1 MTCRLFRGTRSAF
14 YSLLGVSEDSLGC
27 DISEV
32 NATFYS
38 LLGVSYARKG
48 YVVLPVKQ
56 SSGLSARPD
65 LIAVP
70 VDASTWRPIYS
81 KAVAIEIESCNEVE
95 VHLDQV
101 AHNWVKESVKDF
113 AEVHTWTWDRCFNK
127 LQEIYS
133 RSSADK
139 SKVRIFSA
147 KWAES
152 KPSREKP
159 GKGAEKEG
167 AEPEGVA
174 VEFVAGDGKRYRAVL
189 DPEAARLY
197 ESVCRHAGVEVRV
210 VGSSTIDC
218 YHRALKKHR
227 FISVK
232 RLELLSGASG

>member
-1 MTCRLFRGTRSAF
+1 MVKYVKGLFYGLRRVAPSEEGYRLAKRV
-14 YSLLGVSEDSLGC
+14 LL
-27 DISEV
+27 
-32 NATFYS
+32 Y
-38 LLGVSYARKG
+38 YAKKN
-48 YVVLPVKQ
+48 YVVVPAKQ
-56 SSGLSARPD
+56 DPGLRAKPD
-65 LIAVP
+65 LIAIP
-70 VDASTWRPIYS
+70 VDPSTMRPLYS
-81 KAVAIEIESCNEVE
+81 KAIAVEVESCNEVE
-95 VHLDQV
+95 VHPEQV

-113 AEVHTWTWDRCFNK
+113 AEVHTWTWGRCFNK

-139 SKVRIFSA
+139 SRVSIFA
-147 KWAES
+147 ARWPE
-152 KPSREKP
+152 PKP
-159 GKGAEKEG
+159 GEGEPRKGAEKEG

-210 VGSSTIDC
+210 AGSSTIDC

-232 RLELLSGASG
+232 RLEPLSGASG